1 MRAIC
6 LAALFGFAALA
17 GVADQKP
24 QPQTELRVPFWVE
37 AGETTGPPQSFTAK
51 VDGAAAPIL
60 ATEKPGSDEIILIV
74 LDLTGDLSKADAA
87 RQGVAQQISQ
97 LKPNEWTG
105 LLRAQDGLSV
115 LVDPTNDREKVNQ
128 AFAAVPISG
137 KAGLLDTMQQ
147 IGSIADAMAARAPV
161 RVSVLYITDS
171 NIYNYREDY
180 TNPVI
185 NSSDPHDLSRR
196 FSDTLIRGHVSRM
209 AEDLAAEQSP
219 MFIVHVNYRYDRLNE
234 AYQNGLKTLAEATGG
249 AAIFCRSPEEIQ
261 DGIARAFA
269 AIHSEWSM
277 TVALP
282 KKPPASVQ
290 LRLTATAAGGT
301 EVRLQYRTRFSVRR
315 R

>member
-1 MRAIC
+1 MRGLW
-6 LAALFGFAALA
+6 LAAVFGFAALA

-24 QPQTELRVPFWVE
+24 PPQTEVRVPFWVE
-37 AGETTGPPQSFTAK
+37 AGETTGPPQSFSAK
-51 VDGAAAPIL
+51 LDGTAAPIL
-60 ATEKPGSDEIILIV
+60 AMAKPGTDEIILIV

-87 RQGVAQQISQ
+87 RQAVAQQTRE
-97 LKPNEWTG
+97 LKANEWIG

-115 LVDPTNDREKVNQ
+115 LVDPTADREKVNQ

-147 IGSIADAMAARAPV
+147 MGVIADAMAARAPV

-196 FSDTLIRGHVSRM
+196 FSDALIRGHVSRM
-209 AEDLAAEQSP
+209 AEELAAQQSP
-219 MFIVHVNYRYDRLNE
+219 VFIVHVNYRYDRLNE

-261 DGIARAFA
+261 DGIARALA
-269 AIHSEWSM
+269 SIHSEWM
-277 TVALP
+277 LTLGLP
-282 KKPPASVQ
+282 KKLPASVQ
-290 LRLTATAAGGT
+290 LRLTATAAGGA